1 MKKILWLLCIALF
14 IGACSTQKPVTTK
27 TEPAQELT
35 AEVDLD
41 TLEVEPTVEEEEG
54 EEAEV
59 ETSLKPY
66 TPSAQR
72 INDLLHTKIDVRFD
86 WAKEEVIGKVTLR
99 LKPYF
104 NPTSTLTLDAKGM
117 EFKKVQFVGNEQQ
130 LKYAYDGKQ
139 IVIQLGR
146 SYNRNE
152 EYSLHIEYIGRPKA
166 DGGSEAI
173 TSNQG
178 LFFINPRGEELGK
191 PQQIWTQ
198 GETEW
203 NSRWFPTIDRPNERS
218 TQELSVTVAQKYK
231 TLSNGVLVNSTNNA
245 DGTRTDYWKMD
256 MPHAPYLFMLAV
268 GDFAVVKDKWRNI
281 EVSYYVEPEYEADAR
296 DIFAHTPEM
305 LEFFSNKL
313 GVNYPWPKYSQII
326 VRDYVSGAMENTTAV
341 IFGDFIQKHKWE
353 LIDDSNDKIVAH
365 ELFHHWFG
373 DYVTCESWPNL
384 TMNEGFANYA
394 EYLWYEYK
402 YGIDAADYHLL
413 TEQGGYIGS
422 AAGGVHP
429 LIHFGVGDKDDM
441 FDAHSYNKGGATLH
455 MLRRYLGDEVFFT
468 ALKNYLTQNAFKSVE
483 AHNLRLAMEEVSG
496 EDLNWFF
503 NQWYFSAGHPKLN
516 IEYSYDDRAKEA
528 VLTVAQTQSEK
539 GVPGVFVLPVAV
551 DVYTNGRSTR
561 HDIRV
566 TEREQTFRFPAASK
580 PDLINFD
587 AERYILSEI
596 EDNKSEEELAFQFKN
611 APKFLDR
618 NEALER
624 LIGMESDQLAGL
636 LSAAL
641 NDRFYV
647 IRSIALDNL
656 PEELNAE
663 TASKLR
669 DLAQNDQHS
678 EVRAKAMS
686 ALADS
691 GDEQILAV
699 AKAAMEKEQALSVRA
714 SALGIIYQEDEAAG
728 LALADKFAE
737 TAKGP
742 LLEAIAEI
750 YTDKGDIKYMTFFEK
765 RLKDVDGFTAIS
777 FFESYQIFASDADQA
792 TIDRAIETLK
802 SFGLNTSESDASLWR
817 KFGAVKALNDL
828 RNDFRVKAR
837 SATGN
842 DKTSFVSNADRISKL
857 IDEIKSKETNPEL
870 KGVYDQLPVVK

>member
-1 MKKILWLLCIALF
+1 MKRILWLLCITLI

-27 TEPAQELT
+27 TEPAQELI
-35 AEVDLD
+35 AEVNLD
-41 TLEVEPTVEEEEG
+41 TLEVDPGEGVVEEEEV
-54 EEAEV
+54 EV
-59 ETSLKPY
+59 ETTLSPY
-66 TPSAQR
+66 SPSAR
-72 INDLLHTKIDVRFD
+72 RVNDLLHTKIDVRFD
-86 WAKEEVIGKVTLR
+86 WAKEEVYGKVTLR

-117 EFKKVQFVGNEQQ
+117 EFKKVQFAGNDQQ
-130 LKYAYDGKQ
+130 LKYTYEDNQQ

-146 SYNRNE
+146 SFNRNE
-152 EYSLHIEYIGRPKA
+152 EYSIYIEYTARPKG
-166 DGGSEAI
+166 DGGSDAI

-178 LFFINPRGEELGK
+178 LFFINPRNEELGK

-203 NSRWFPTIDRPNERS
+203 NSRWFPTIDRPNERC
-218 TQELSVTVAQKYK
+218 TQELYVTVEQKFK
-231 TLSNGVLVNSTNNA
+231 TLSNGILTTSTNNP

-256 MPHAPYLFMLAV
+256 LPHAPYLFMLAV

-313 GVNYPWPKYSQII
+313 GVNYPWPKFSQII

-365 ELFHHWFG
+365 EMFHHWFG

-384 TMNEGFANYA
+384 TMNEGFANYS
-394 EYLWYEYK
+394 EYLWYEHK
-402 YGIDAADYHLL
+402 YGADAADHHLL

-422 AAGGVHP
+422 AAGGIHP
-429 LIHFGVGDKDDM
+429 LIHFGVRDKDDM

-455 MLRRYLGDEVFFT
+455 MLRTYLGDEVFFT
-468 ALKNYLTQNAFKSVE
+468 GLKNYLTQNAFKTVE
-483 AHNLRLAMEEVSG
+483 AHNLRLALEEVSG

-503 NQWYFSAGHPKLN
+503 NQWYFSAGHPQLS
-516 IEYSYDDRAKEA
+516 IEYSYDDAAKEA
-528 VLTVAQTQSEK
+528 VVKVTQNQEEK
-539 GVPGVFVLPVAV
+539 GVPGVYVLPLGV
-551 DVYTNGRSTR
+551 DVYANGRNIR

-566 TEREQTFRFPAASK
+566 DQREQTFRFPSATK

-587 AERYILSEI
+587 ADRALLAEI
-596 EDNKSEEELAFQFKN
+596 EDNKTEEELVFQFKN
-611 APKFLDR
+611 APKFMDR
-618 NEALER
+618 NEAMER
-624 LIGMESDQLAGL
+624 LIGMESEKIQEI

-641 NDRFYV
+641 NDPFYS
-647 IRSIALDNL
+647 IRSMALDNL
-656 PEELNAE
+656 PEELSPAML
-663 TASKLR
+663 TKLR
-669 DLAQNDQHS
+669 ELAQSDKHS
-678 EVRAKAMS
+678 EVRAKSLS
-686 ALADS
+686 ALAEID
-691 GDEQILAV
+691 DPQTLTV
-699 AKAAMEKEQALSVRA
+699 AKAAIEKEQALSVRA
-714 SALGIIYQEDEAAG
+714 SALTIIYEKNAEEG
-728 LALADKFAE
+728 LALAEKLGE

-742 LLEAIAEI
+742 LLEAIAGI
-750 YTDKGDIKYMTFFEK
+750 YTDKGDAKYMPFFEK

-777 FFESYQIFASDADQA
+777 FFESYQIMASEGDQA
-792 TIDRAIETLK
+792 TIDKTIETLK
-802 SFGLNTSESDASLWR
+802 GFGMGSDASLWR

-837 SATGN
+837 SASGTE
-842 DKTSFVSNADRISKL
+842 KTTLSSNADRITKI
-857 IDEIKSKETNPEL
+857 IDDIKSKETNAEL
-870 KGVYDQLPVVK
+870 KSVYDQLPIIK